1 MTAHL
6 RRPALALLLWSALV
20 LLLCSGTSP
29 LYAFHDWTDA
39 NTYLT
44 MGRGLLAGAVPYR
57 DLFDHKGPLLY
68 AVYALGAA
76 LDPGGFA
83 GVFCLQCLSL
93 ALTLYGVYRL
103 ALCLGSEP
111 VPALLCACA
120 LPLFL
125 LSAGVYYLP
134 DALDYG
140 GGSAEEFCL
149 PLFSLSLWLPVREE
163 KPGGWALLALGG
175 LAGCAAQ
182 IKFSLCLFWAGLLA
196 PCMLCL
202 LFRRRGWALVRA
214 LALLALGFVLSW
226 LPYLAYALYTGSLGD
241 FWSAYVLFNRDY
253 AAVGVDSLRELPRRA
268 AEQAVRALAGAP
280 AVCLALLAGA
290 WGCRAARAAPVSGRA
305 GVLLSAAGLGWA
317 IFSGRTMPYT
327 LLPLLLYAGVGLA
340 ALAGRL
346 PAPRRPALAA
356 GLLLPLLLLF
366 TASANQMLLHKPLF
380 CSSVPT
386 CQETIAA
393 RIRSGPY
400 RDPTVLEAGMLSR
413 GFYNELG
420 LIPPVRF
427 FYLPNIPDALHPEIL
442 DSQLSA
448 ISRRAA
454 DYVILQSGDPDISK
468 GRLPEDPRQA
478 QLFRAAFQQYR
489 LEAVIPGTGAVDHL
503 FYYLFL
509 RRPPLQTEPAAW
521 IAR

>member
-1 MTAHL
+1 MTARL
-6 RRPALALLLWSALV
+6 RRPAPILALLLWSALV

-149 PLFSLSLWLPVREE
+149 PLFSLSLWLTVRGER
-163 KPGGWALLALGG
+163 PGGWALLALGG

-196 PCMLCL
+196 PYLLRL
-202 LFRRRGWALVRA
+202 LFLRRGRALVRA

-226 LPYLAYALYTGSLGD
+226 LPYLACSLYTGSLGD

-268 AEQAVRALAGAP
+268 AEQAVR
-280 AVCLALLAGA
+280 
-290 WGCRAARAAPVSGRA
+290 
-305 GVLLSAAGLGWA
+305 
-317 IFSGRTMPYT
+317 
-327 LLPLLLYAGVGLA
+327 

-454 DYVILQSGDPDISK
+454 DYVILQSGDPDVSE
-468 GRLPEDPRQA
+468 GRLPENPRQA
-478 QLFRAAFQQYR
+478 RLFRAAFQQYR

-509 RRPPLQTEPAAW
+509 RRPPLQTEPAAR

>member
-1 MTAHL
+1 MTARL

-20 LLLCSGTSP
+20 LLPCSGTSP

-149 PLFSLSLWLPVREE
+149 PLFSLSLWLTVREE
-163 KPGGWALLALGG
+163 KPGGWALLA
-175 LAGCAAQ
+175 
-182 IKFSLCLFWAGLLA
+182 
-196 PCMLCL
+196 
-202 LFRRRGWALVRA
+202 
-214 LALLALGFVLSW
+214 
-226 LPYLAYALYTGSLGD
+226 
-241 FWSAYVLFNRDY
+241 
-253 AAVGVDSLRELPRRA
+253 
-268 AEQAVRALAGAP
+268 
-280 AVCLALLAGA
+280 
-290 WGCRAARAAPVSGRA
+290 
-305 GVLLSAAGLGWA
+305 
-317 IFSGRTMPYT
+317 
-327 LLPLLLYAGVGLA
+327 LA

-454 DYVILQSGDPDISK
+454 DYVILQSGDPDVSE
-468 GRLPEDPRQA
+468 GWLPEDLRQA
-478 QLFRAAFQQYR
+478 RLFRAAFQQYQ

-509 RRPPLQTEPAAW
+509 RRPPLQTEPAAR

>member
-1 MTAHL
+1 MTARP
-6 RRPALALLLWSALV
+6 RRSALALLLWSALV

-44 MGRGLLAGAVPYR
+44 IGQGLLAGAVPYR

-68 AVYALGAA
+68 VIYALGAA

-93 ALTLYGVYRL
+93 ALTLYGVFRL
-103 ALCLGSEP
+103 ALYLGSEP
-111 VPALLCACA
+111 GPALLCACA

-149 PLFSLSLWLPVREE
+149 PLFSLSLWLTARGEGPEGRT
-163 KPGGWALLALGG
+163 LLALGG
-175 LAGCAAQ
+175 LAGCVAQ

-196 PCMLCL
+196 PHLLCL
-202 LFRRRGWALVRA
+202 LFQRRGRALARA
-214 LALLALGFVLSW
+214 LALLAMGFALSW
-226 LPYLAYALYTGSLGD
+226 LPYLAYALRTGSLDD
-241 FWSAYVLFNRDY
+241 FWGAYVLFNRDY
-253 AAVGVDSLRELPRRA
+253 AAAGVVSLRALLRRA
-268 AEQAVRALAGAP
+268 AEQAVRSLKGAP

-290 WGCRAARAAPVSGRA
+290 WGCRAAGKAPGPCRA

-317 IFSGRTMPYT
+317 VFSGRTMPYT

-340 ALAGRL
+340 VLAVRL
-346 PAPRRPALAA
+346 PAPRRPALAT
-356 GLLLPLLLLF
+356 GLLLPPLLLL
-366 TASANQMLLHKPLF
+366 TVSANRMLVHKPMF
-380 CSSVPT
+380 FSSAPT
-386 CQETIAA
+386 CQEAVAA
-393 RIRSGPY
+393 RIRSGPCQ
-400 RDPTVLEAGMLSR
+400 DPTVLEAGMLSR

-448 ISRRAA
+448 ISRQAT
-454 DYVILQSGDPDISK
+454 DYVILQSGDPDLSE

-478 QLFRAAFQQYR
+478 QLFQAAFQQYR
-489 LEAVIPGTGAVDHL
+489 LEAVIPGTGAVAHL

-509 RRPPLQTEPAAW
+509 LRPPL
-521 IAR
+521 